1 MSEPKPGVSEVR
13 RSLLDDMRPSA
24 RGVVVVLVL
33 VAVQQGAWLL
43 EPAVFGSLM
52 DAVTDEARTWD
63 DLLGAMPLWATV
75 FAVNTIAG
83 GLRRAASERVYGR
96 MYARLAEGLAR
107 RARQDQ
113 IDGKQTAAL
122 SELARDFVGFFEDR
136 LPDAIMGAVSLIGA
150 LAALFTYDLR
160 IGGACLAVLGP
171 LFFVGRAYDKR
182 VSKLTTDLH
191 ELREQNV
198 EIFTAHTPEEVL
210 GHFSRIADLKRAI
223 GTWSAVNF
231 GVLRGALLVVF
242 VVVLY
247 VAIDVDGLTVGA
259 IYSIVTYLWTFVTA
273 IEDLPE
279 LLENLTAVRDITKRL
294 QGKGGPALPPP
305 TEADE

>member
-1 MSEPKPGVSEVR
+1 M
-13 RSLLDDMRPSA
+13 
-24 RGVVVVLVL
+24 VLVL

-63 DLLGAMPLWATV
+63 DLLGAMPVWALV
-75 FAVNTIAG
+75 FSVNTVAG
-83 GLRRAASERVYGR
+83 GLRRVASERVYGR

-107 RARQDQ
+107 RARADHA
-113 IDGKQTAAL
+113 DVAQTAAL

-136 LPDAIMGAVSLIGA
+136 LPDAIMGALSLVGA
-150 LAALFTYDLR
+150 LGALFTYDWR
-160 IGGACLAVLGP
+160 IGAACLGVLGP
-171 LFFVGRAYDKR
+171 LFFVGRAYDRR
-182 VSKLTTDLH
+182 VSTLTTELH

-198 EIFTAHTPEEVL
+198 QVFASGAPEEVL
-210 GHFSRIADLKRAI
+210 AHFTRIADLKRRI
-223 GTWSAVNF
+223 GGWSAANF
-231 GVLRGALLVVF
+231 GVLRAALLVVF

-247 VAIDVDGLTVGA
+247 VAIDVDALTVGA

-279 LLENLTAVRDITKRL
+279 LLENLTAVRDITRRL
-294 QGKGGPALPPP
+294 QGRAAPAGPSGPDDA
-305 TEADE
+305 A